1 MDEEMQSLQKNQTW
15 KLASLPNGKKAIGCK
30 WVYAMKDG
38 FPDKNNVRYKARLVA
53 KGYAQTE
60 GVDYNEVF
68 SPVVKHSSIR
78 ILLALVAQ
86 LDLELVQMDVKTAF
100 LHGDLEEE
108 IYMNQP
114 DGFKVAGKEKMVC
127 KLEKLLYGLK
137 QSPRQWYKRF
147 DKFMI
152 RQKYTRSK
160 YDHCVYLRK
169 LQDGSFIYLL
179 LYVDDM
185 LIASR
190 SQTEIEKLKTQLN
203 K

>member
-1 MDEEMQSLQKNQTW
+1 
-15 KLASLPNGKKAIGCK
+15 
-30 WVYAMKDG
+30 MKDG
-38 FPDKNNVRYKARLVA
+38 FPNKNNVHYKARLVA
-53 KGYAQTE
+53 KVYAQTE

-100 LHGDLEEE
+100 LHRDLEEE
-108 IYMNQP
+108 IYMNLP

-127 KLEKLLYGLK
+127 KLEKSLYGLK

-152 RQKYTRSK
+152 GHKYTRRK

-169 LQDGSFIYLL
+169 L
-179 LYVDDM
+179 
-185 LIASR
+185 
-190 SQTEIEKLKTQLN
+190 
-203 K
+203 

>member
-1 MDEEMQSLQKNQTW
+1 M
-15 KLASLPNGKKAIGCK
+15 
-30 WVYAMKDG
+30 
-38 FPDKNNVRYKARLVA
+38 
-53 KGYAQTE
+53 
-60 GVDYNEVF
+60 
-68 SPVVKHSSIR
+68 
-78 ILLALVAQ
+78 
-86 LDLELVQMDVKTAF
+86 DLELVQIDVKTVF
-100 LHGDLEEE
+100 LYGDLDEE

-114 DGFKVAGKEKMVC
+114 DGFKVARKEKMVC

-152 RQKYTRSK
+152 GKKYTRSK

-169 LQDGSFIYLL
+169 LQDRSYIYVL

-190 SQTEIEKLKTQLN
+190 SQT
-203 K
+203 

>member
-1 MDEEMQSLQKNQTW
+1 
-15 KLASLPNGKKAIGCK
+15 
-30 WVYAMKDG
+30 MKDE

-100 LHGDLEEE
+100 LHGDLEEK

-114 DGFKVAGKEKMVC
+114 NGFKVAGKKKIVY
-127 KLEKLLYGLK
+127 KLEKSMYGLK
-137 QSPRQWYKRF
+137 
-147 DKFMI
+147 
-152 RQKYTRSK
+152 
-160 YDHCVYLRK
+160 
-169 LQDGSFIYLL
+169 
-179 LYVDDM
+179 
-185 LIASR
+185 
-190 SQTEIEKLKTQLN
+190 
-203 K
+203 